1 MLDLS
6 RIVVSGAI
14 ARDESR
20 GAHYKPSSPKRD
32 DAHWL
37 KTTLAE
43 WTPEGPRLS
52 YAPVDTSILKPV
64 ERKYA

>member
-20 GAHYKPSSPKRD
+20 GAHYKPPPRSGTTPL
-32 DAHWL
+32 A